1 MSFTISI
8 GYPNKLCDLRP
19 VYAFNFL
26 EIVNEYDF
34 WGYGNAEVLYSI
46 LRNFHKNKCKHPR

>member
-46 LRNFHKNKCKHPR
+46 LRNFHKNKF